1 MERRVY
7 SPAGR
12 ARRPSLHVSLGTNM
26 TTKTARSA
34 DVVSKIGGRVD
45 ALRRELVVFLQK
57 LVQLPSLPGYEQK
70 AQYFIADKLRSLG
83 LVVDVVASELDELKD
98 HPAFCDDG
106 VPFRERL
113 NVVGRWRG
121 SRKLPKSGTPRSLI
135 LNGHIDVVPTGSET
149 LWSESPWSGAIREG
163 QLYGRGSCDMKAGVT
178 ANIFALET
186 LQSMGFRPA
195 ADVLV
200 ESVIGEESGGVGT
213 LTTIVKGFKADAAI
227 ITEPTRLHL
236 CPVQSGAL
244 TFRVKVAGRAMHA
257 CMKPYG
263 VSAIEKFFLVL
274 QSVQELERKR
284 HIEYKNPLYEDP
296 NNIAPVNFGTIRAG
310 EWPSTVPDELIV
322 EGRFGVLP
330 GESTSAAREAMAAAL
345 ASAAANDPWLKDHP
359 PQLEWFEGQF
369 ESGQTAQDAPIVRAI
384 SESHAKVFGS
394 APVVQGVTYGSDLR
408 LFTNHGDTPA
418 VLYGPGNIFDAHTVN
433 EHVDLEEVLA
443 ATKVLAYIVTQWCG
457 GEFE

>member
-1 MERRVY
+1 MTV
-7 SPAGR
+7 
-12 ARRPSLHVSLGTNM
+12 PSIRSSDLLGSIT
-26 TTKTARSA
+26 SQ
-34 DVVSKIGGRVD
+34 VG
-45 ALRRELVVFLQK
+45 ALRRELIVFLQK

-70 AQYFIADKLRSLG
+70 AQYFVADKLRSLG
-83 LVVDVVASELDELKD
+83 LVVDVVSSELDELKE

-121 SRKLPKSGTPRSLI
+121 SGKTPDLTAPRSLI
-135 LNGHIDVVPTGSET
+135 LNGHIDVVPTGSES
-149 LWSESPWSGAIREG
+149 LWSDSPWSGAIRDG
-163 QLYGRGSCDMKAGVT
+163 QLYGRGSCDMKAGLT
-178 ANIFALET
+178 ANIFALQVLET
-186 LQSMGFRPA
+186 MGFHPA

-213 LTTIVKGFKADAAI
+213 LTTIIKGFKADAAI

-263 VSAIEKFFLVL
+263 VSAIEKFYLLL
-274 QSVQELERKR
+274 QAVQDLERKR

-296 NNIAPVNFGTIRAG
+296 NNVAPVNFGTIRAG
-310 EWPSTVPDELIV
+310 EWPSTVPDELLV

-330 GESTSAAREAMAAAL
+330 GESTEAARQSMAAAL
-345 ASAAANDPWLKDHP
+345 SAAAASDPWLKDHP
-359 PQLEWFEGQF
+359 PELEWFEGQF
-369 ESGQTAQDAPIVRAI
+369 ESGQTPQDSPIVRAI
-384 SESHAKVFGS
+384 SESHARIFGD
-394 APVVQGVTYGSDLR
+394 APALQGVTYGSDLR

-443 ATKVLAYIVTQWCG
+443 STRVLAYIITQWCG
-457 GEFE
+457 GEFS

>member
-1 MERRVY
+1 
-7 SPAGR
+7 
-12 ARRPSLHVSLGTNM
+12 M
-26 TTKTARSA
+26 TTKAANTS
-34 DVVSKIGGRVD
+34 DLVVSIGSRVD

-70 AQYFIADKLRSLG
+70 AQYFVADKLRSLG
-83 LVVDVVASELDELKD
+83 LVVDVVSSELDELKD

-113 NVVGRWRG
+113 NVIGRWRG
-121 SRKLPKSGTPRSLI
+121 SGKPGESPSRSLI
-135 LNGHIDVVPTGSET
+135 LNGHIDVVPTGSES
-149 LWSESPWSGAIREG
+149 LWSDSPWSGAIHDG
-163 QLYGRGSCDMKAGVT
+163 QLFGRGSCDMKAGLT
-178 ANIFALET
+178 ANIFALQT
-186 LQSMGFRPA
+186 LQAIGFRPA

-213 LTTIVKGFKADAAI
+213 LTTIVKGFQADAAI

-244 TFRVKVAGRAMHA
+244 TFRVKVSGRAMHA

-263 VSAIEKFFLVL
+263 VSAIEKFYLVL
-274 QSVQELERKR
+274 QSVQELERRR

-310 EWPSTVPDELIV
+310 EWPSTVPDELQV

-330 GESTSAAREAMAAAL
+330 GESTRVAREALAIAL
-345 ASAAANDPWLKDHP
+345 ASAAANDPWLSEHP

-369 ESGQTAQDAPIVRAI
+369 ESGQTPQDSPIVRTIA
-384 SESHAKVFGS
+384 ESHATTFGT

-408 LFTNHGDTPA
+408 LFTNHGNTPA

-433 EHVDLEEVLA
+433 EHVELEEVLA
-443 ATKVLAYIVTQWCG
+443 ATKVLAFIVTQWCG
-457 GEFE
+457 GEFI

>member
-1 MERRVY
+1 MK
-7 SPAGR
+7 A
-12 ARRPSLHVSLGTNM
+12 
-26 TTKTARSA
+26 KTAA
-34 DVVSKIGGRVD
+34 ATDLVGNIGSRVD

-70 AQYFIADKLRSLG
+70 AQYFVADKLRSLG
-83 LVVDVVASELDELKD
+83 LAVDILSSEFDELKD

-113 NVVGRWRG
+113 NVVGRWHSSGQRRT
-121 SRKLPKSGTPRSLI
+121 SKSSGSLI
-135 LNGHIDVVPTGSET
+135 LNGHIDVVPTGSED
-149 LWSESPWSGAIREG
+149 LWTDSPWSGAIRDG
-163 QLYGRGSCDMKAGVT
+163 QLYGRGSCDMKAGLT
-178 ANIFALET
+178 ANIFALQT
-186 LQSMGFRPA
+186 LQAMGFRPA
-195 ADVLV
+195 ADVLL

-227 ITEPTRLHL
+227 ISEPTRLHL

-244 TFRVKVAGRAMHA
+244 TFRVKVTGRAMHA

-263 VSAIEKFFLVL
+263 VSAIEKFYLGL
-274 QSVQELERKR
+274 EAVQELERQR

-310 EWPSTVPDELIV
+310 EWPSTVPDELLV

-330 GESTSAAREAMAAAL
+330 GEPTEAARQAMAVALQRAA
-345 ASAAANDPWLKDHP
+345 STDPWLQEHP

-369 ESGQTAQDAPIVRAI
+369 ESGATPADSPIARTI
-384 SESHAKVFGS
+384 SESHTKVFGA

-443 ATKVLAYIVTQWCG
+443 ATKVLAYIITQWCG
-457 GEFE
+457 GDFN

>member
-1 MERRVY
+1 V
-7 SPAGR
+7 
-12 ARRPSLHVSLGTNM
+12 L
-26 TTKTARSA
+26 
-34 DVVSKIGGRVD
+34 
-45 ALRRELVVFLQK
+45 
-57 LVQLPSLPGYEQK
+57 
-70 AQYFIADKLRSLG
+70 
-83 LVVDVVASELDELKD
+83 
-98 HPAFCDDG
+98 
-106 VPFRERL
+106 
-113 NVVGRWRG
+113 GRWRG

-178 ANIFALET
+178 ASIFALET

-195 ADVLV
+195 ADVLL

-227 ITEPTRLHL
+227 ITEPTRLRL

-274 QSVQELERKR
+274 ESVQDLERKR

-443 ATKVLAYIVTQWCG
+443 ATRVLAYIVTQWCG

>member
-1 MERRVY
+1 MPNLV
-7 SPAGR
+7 PTIAT
-12 ARRPSLHVSLGTNM
+12 H
-26 TTKTARSA
+26 
-34 DVVSKIGGRVD
+34 VD
-45 ALRRELVVFLQK
+45 ALRNDLVSFLQR
-57 LVQLPSLPGYEQK
+57 LVQLPSLPGHEQK
-70 AQYFIADKLRSLG
+70 AQQFVADKLRSLG
-83 LVVDVVASELDELKD
+83 LAVDVVSSELDDLKH

-121 SRKLPKSGTPRSLI
+121 SGRTSNPPAPHSLI
-135 LNGHIDVVPTGSET
+135 LNGHLDVVPTGNES
-149 LWSESPWSGAIREG
+149 LWSGSPWSGAIRDG

-178 ANIFALET
+178 ANIFAVQT
-186 LQSMGFRPA
+186 LQAMGFHPA

-213 LTTIVKGFKADAAI
+213 LTTIVRGFKADAAI

-244 TFRVKVAGRAMHA
+244 TFRVKVPGRAMHA

-263 VSAIEKFFLVL
+263 VSAIEKFYVVL
-274 QSVQELERKR
+274 QSVQDLERKR
-284 HIEYKNPLYEDP
+284 HIAYQNPLYEDP

-330 GESTSAAREAMAAAL
+330 GESTDAARQAMTAAL
-345 ASAAANDPWLKDHP
+345 ARAAATDPWLKDHP
-359 PQLEWFEGQF
+359 PELEWFEGQF
-369 ESGQTAQDAPIVRAI
+369 ESGQTPQDSPIVRAI
-384 SESHAKVFGS
+384 ADGHAKTFGKE
-394 APVVQGVTYGSDLR
+394 PIVQGVTYGSDLR

-418 VLYGPGNIFDAHTVN
+418 VLYGPGNIFDAHTVD
-433 EHVDLEEVLA
+433 EHVDLEEVVR
-443 ATKVLAYIVTQWCG
+443 ATRVLAYIVTQWCG
-457 GEFE
+457 GEWV

>member
-1 MERRVY
+1 MPDLVLTIA
-7 SPAGR
+7 S
-12 ARRPSLHVSLGTNM
+12 HVE
-26 TTKTARSA
+26 
-34 DVVSKIGGRVD
+34 
-45 ALRRELVVFLQK
+45 ALRGDLIAFLQK
-57 LVQLPSLPGYEQK
+57 LVQLPSLPGSEQK
-70 AQYFIADKLRSLG
+70 AQHFVADKLRSLG
-83 LVVDVVASELDELKD
+83 LAVEIVSSELQDLKH

-113 NVVGRWRG
+113 NVVGRWR
-121 SRKLPKSGTPRSLI
+121 SAAPAAKSHASRSLI
-135 LNGHIDVVPTGSET
+135 LNGHIDVVPTGNEK
-149 LWSESPWSGAIREG
+149 LWAESPWSGTIRKG

-178 ANIFALET
+178 ANIFAIQT
-186 LQSMGFRPA
+186 LQAMGFQPA

-244 TFRVKVAGRAMHA
+244 TFRVKVCGRAMHA

-263 VSAIEKFFLVL
+263 VSAIEKFYVVL
-274 QSVQELERKR
+274 REVQELERRR
-284 HIEYKNPLYEDP
+284 HIEYTNPLYEDP

-310 EWPSTVPDELIV
+310 EWPSTVPDELVV

-330 GESTSAAREAMAAAL
+330 GEAPEAARAAMAAAL
-345 ASAAANDPWLKDHP
+345 AQAAASDDWLKNHP
-359 PQLEWFEGQF
+359 PELEWFEGQF
-369 ESGQTAQDAPIVRAI
+369 ESGQTPQDAPIVRAI
-384 SESHAKVFGS
+384 ANSHTQVLGS
-394 APVVQGVTYGSDLR
+394 SVVVQGVTYGSDLR

-433 EHVDLEEVLA
+433 EHVDLEEVVA
-443 ATKVLAYIVTQWCG
+443 ATKVLAHIVTQWCG
-457 GEFE
+457 GEFV

>member
-1 MERRVY
+1 
-7 SPAGR
+7 
-12 ARRPSLHVSLGTNM
+12 M

-34 DVVSKIGGRVD
+34 DLVGKIGARVD

-57 LVQLPSLPGYEQK
+57 LVQSPSLPGYEQR
-70 AQYFIADKLRSLG
+70 AQDLVADKLRSLG
-83 LVVDVVASELDELKD
+83 LVVDVISSEFDELKE

-106 VPFRERL
+106 VPFRDRL

-121 SRKLPKSGTPRSLI
+121 SGHTVKSGAARSLI
-135 LNGHIDVVPTGSET
+135 LNGHIDVVPTGSEG
-149 LWSESPWSGAIREG
+149 LWSESPWSGAIRDG
-163 QLYGRGSCDMKAGVT
+163 QLYGRGSCDMKAGLT
-178 ANIFALET
+178 ANIFALQT

-227 ITEPTRLHL
+227 ITEPTRLRL

-244 TFRVKVAGRAMHA
+244 TFRVKVGGRAMHA
-257 CMKPYG
+257 CMRPYG

-284 HIEYKNPLYEDP
+284 HVEYQNPLYEDP
-296 NNIAPVNFGTIRAG
+296 NNIAPVNFGTVRAG
-310 EWPSTVPDELIV
+310 EWPSTVPDELVV

-330 GESTSAAREAMAAAL
+330 GESISAAREAMAAAL
-345 ASAAANDPWLKDHP
+345 ASAAASDPWLKDHP
-359 PQLEWFEGQF
+359 PKLEWFEGQF
-369 ESGQTAQDAPIVRAI
+369 ESGQTPQDSPLVKTI

-408 LFTNHGDTPA
+408 LFTNHANTPA

-433 EHVDLEEVLA
+433 EHVDLDEVLS
-443 ATKVLAYIVTQWCG
+443 ATKALAYIVTQWCG
-457 GEFE
+457 GEFD

>member
-1 MERRVY
+1 MK
-7 SPAGR
+7 
-12 ARRPSLHVSLGTNM
+12 
-26 TTKTARSA
+26 TKTANTS
-34 DVVSKIGGRVD
+34 DLISQIGPRVD

-70 AQYFIADKLRSLG
+70 AQYFVADKLRSLG
-83 LVVDVVASELDELKD
+83 FVVDIVSSEFDELKD

-106 VPFRERL
+106 VTFRDRL
-113 NVVGRWRG
+113 NVIGRWRG
-121 SRKLPKSGTPRSLI
+121 SGQPAESPSRSLI
-135 LNGHIDVVPTGSET
+135 LNGHIDVVPTGSES
-149 LWSESPWSGAIREG
+149 LWSDSPWSGAIHDG
-163 QLYGRGSCDMKAGVT
+163 QLYGRGSCDMKSGLT
-178 ANIFALET
+178 ANIFALQT
-186 LQSMGFRPA
+186 LQAIGFRPA

-213 LTTIVKGFKADAAI
+213 LTTILKGFQADAAI

-244 TFRVKVAGRAMHA
+244 TFRVKVSGRAMHA

-263 VSAIEKFFLVL
+263 VSAIEKFYLVL
-274 QSVQELERKR
+274 QSVQEVERKR

-310 EWPSTVPDELIV
+310 EWPSTVPDELQV

-330 GESTSAAREAMAAAL
+330 GESTRAAREALAVALAAA
-345 ASAAANDPWLKDHP
+345 AGNDPWLSEHP

-369 ESGQTAQDAPIVRAI
+369 ESGQTPQDSPIVRTIA
-384 SESHAKVFGS
+384 ESHASVFGS

-408 LFTNHGDTPA
+408 LFTNHANTPA

-457 GEFE
+457 GMFL